1 MEYTQPESARYTN
14 GLKRDATWRT
24 AFSPNSSARRAD
36 VTGASSVSPRS
47 STTAASE
54 ATSSGRTTRWN
65 EIPDAFAAVSSE
77 CRPSA
82 PTGDTTA
89 NSTATGN
96 TSETVSSRKQVDDR

>member
-1 MEYTQPESARYTN
+1 M
-14 GLKRDATWRT
+14 
-24 AFSPNSSARRAD
+24 SPNSSARRAD

-82 PTGDTTA
+82 PTVNTTA

-96 TSETVSSRKQVDDR
+96 TSEIVSGRK